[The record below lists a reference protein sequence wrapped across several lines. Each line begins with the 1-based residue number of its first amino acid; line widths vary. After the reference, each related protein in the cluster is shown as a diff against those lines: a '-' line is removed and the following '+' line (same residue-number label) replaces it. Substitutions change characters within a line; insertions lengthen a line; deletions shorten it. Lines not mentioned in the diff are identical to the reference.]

1 MRVVNMY
8 ETLTFTGGVHKSE
21 EIKELIEDLGGFILQ
36 ESIQQ
41 MELVLNLAVPL
52 EDVDKIE
59 KKSSELLGKISVA
72 PMAGSE
78 IAIVSPTLA
87 RHHLPHAACDISEY
101 LREFGAKDNMIG
113 LARGDGKGTSGITEE
128 EKSLIEEH
136 DIAVFALGSFE
147 NCIKEKA
154 FLYDDI
160 DIPVIVTGSPYMD
173 SDALPGA
180 DAYVGG
186 LGRIPRRLRRG
197 PDIRALDTL
206 VETIESILND
216 KKREMALDAPL
227 VPSIV
232 VKNAIENQVREI
244 KDVISP
250 TPVTSQLDGV
260 RVKIIYDT
268 YADVIANVNIDGKK
282 LSELAEIKKSFMY
295 DYILVKIN
303 SESSLVEDSN
313 YIFFFLAYSSHSEE
327 INSIH

>member
-1 MRVVNMY
+1 MY

-41 MELVLNLAVPL
+41 MELILNLAVPL

-59 KKSSELLGKISVA
+59 EKSKELLAKISVA

-101 LREFGAKDNMIG
+101 LREFGAKDNMVG
-113 LARGDGKGTSGITEE
+113 LARGDGKGTSGITEN
-128 EKSLIEEH
+128 EKSLINEH
-136 DIAVFALGSFE
+136 DIAIFALGSFE
-147 NCIKEKA
+147 KCIKEKS

-160 DIPVIVTGSPYMD
+160 DIPVIVTGAPYD
-173 SDALPGA
+173 LTADDLPGA

-197 PDIRALDTL
+197 PDVRALDKL
-206 VETIESILND
+206 VETCEKILND

-244 KDVISP
+244 KDVFSP
-250 TPVTSQLDGV
+250 APVTSQLDGV
-260 RVKIIYDT
+260 RVKLNYDE
-268 YADVIANVNIDGKK
+268 YADVIGNVIIDGKK

-303 SESSLVEDSN
+303 SESSLVENSN
-313 YIFFFLAYSSHSEE
+313 
-327 INSIH
+327 

>member
-1 MRVVNMY
+1 
-8 ETLTFTGGVHKSE
+8 
-21 EIKELIEDLGGFILQ
+21 
-36 ESIQQ
+36 
-41 MELVLNLAVPL
+41 
-52 EDVDKIE
+52 
-59 KKSSELLGKISVA
+59 
-72 PMAGSE
+72 MAGSE

-136 DIAVFALGSFE
+136 DIAIFALGSFE

-160 DIPVIVTGSPYMD
+160 DIPVIVTGSPYLSAD
-173 SDALPGA
+173 ELPGA

-206 VETIESILND
+206 VETVESILND
-216 KKREMALDAPL
+216 KKREMTLDAPL
-227 VPSIV
+227 VPAIV

-260 RVKIIYDT
+260 RVKLNYDK
-268 YADVIANVNIDGKK
+268 YADVIADVVIDGKK

-313 YIFFFLAYSSHSEE
+313 
-327 INSIH
+327 

>member
-1 MRVVNMY
+1 MY
-8 ETLTFTGGVHKSE
+8 ETLIFTGGVHKSE
-21 EIKELIEDLGGFILQ
+21 EVRELIEDLGGFILQ
-36 ESIQQ
+36 DSIQQ
-41 MELVLNLAVPL
+41 MELVLNMAVPL
-52 EDVDKIE
+52 EDVGKIE
-59 KKSSELLGKISVA
+59 KKSEELLAKLTVA

-113 LARGDGKGTSGITEE
+113 LARGDGKGTAGITEE
-128 EKSLIEEH
+128 ERDLIEEH
-136 DIAVFALGSFE
+136 DIAIFALGSFE

-154 FLYDDI
+154 FLYDNI
-160 DIPVIVTGSPYMD
+160 DVPVIVTGAPEIDVSE
-173 SDALPGA
+173 LPGA

-197 PDIRALDTL
+197 PDIRALDKL
-206 VETIESILND
+206 VETIEQILSD
-216 KKREMALDAPL
+216 KKREMALDPPL

-232 VKNAIENQVREI
+232 VKNAIENQVKEI

-260 RVKIIYDT
+260 RVKLNYDS
-268 YADVIANVNIDGKK
+268 YADKIADVVIDGRK
-282 LSELAEIKKSFMY
+282 LSEIAEIKKSKMY

-313 YIFFFLAYSSHSEE
+313 
-327 INSIH
+327 

>member
-1 MRVVNMY
+1 MY
-8 ETLTFTGGVHKSE
+8 ETLTFTGGVHRSE
-21 EIKELIEDLGGFILQ
+21 EVRELIEDLGGFILQ
-36 ESIQQ
+36 DSIQQ
-41 MELVLNLAVPL
+41 MELVLNIAVPL
-52 EDVDKIE
+52 EDVDKVE
-59 KKSSELLGKISVA
+59 KKADELLGKISIA

-101 LREFGAKDNMIG
+101 LREYGAKDNMIG

-136 DIAVFALGSFE
+136 DVAIFALGSFE

-160 DIPVIVTGSPYMD
+160 DIPVIVTGAPEIPVEE
-173 SDALPGA
+173 LPGA
-180 DAYVGG
+180 DAYVGD

-197 PDIRALDTL
+197 PDIRALDRL
-206 VETIESILND
+206 VETTEKILNNR
-216 KKREMALDAPL
+216 KKEMALDPPL

-232 VKNAIENQVREI
+232 VKNAIENQIREI

-250 TPVTSQLDGV
+250 APVTSQLDGV
-260 RVKIIYDT
+260 RVKLNYDE
-268 YADVIANVNIDGKK
+268 YADAISNVVIDGKK

-313 YIFFFLAYSSHSEE
+313 
-327 INSIH
+327 

>member
-1 MRVVNMY
+1 MY
-8 ETLTFTGGVHKSE
+8 ETLTYTGGVHKSE
-21 EIKELIEDLGGFILQ
+21 EIRELIEDLGGFILQ
-36 ESIQQ
+36 DSVLQ
-41 MELVLNLAVPL
+41 MELVLNMAVPL

-59 KKSSELLGKISVA
+59 KKANELLGKISIA

-113 LARGDGKGTSGITEE
+113 LARGDGKGTAGITEH
-128 EKSLIEEH
+128 EKKLIEEH
-136 DIAVFALGSFE
+136 DIVIFALGSFE

-160 DIPVIVTGSPYMD
+160 DIPVIVTGAPEIPIEE
-173 SDALPGA
+173 LPGA
-180 DAYVGG
+180 DAYVGD

-197 PDIRALDTL
+197 PDVRALDRL
-206 VETIESILND
+206 VETTERILND

-232 VKNAIENQVREI
+232 VKNAIENQVKEI

-260 RVKIIYDT
+260 RVKLNYDK
-268 YADVIANVNIDGKK
+268 YADVIADVVIDGRK

-295 DYILVKIN
+295 DYILVKIH

-313 YIFFFLAYSSHSEE
+313 
-327 INSIH
+327 

>member
-1 MRVVNMY
+1 MY
-8 ETLTFTGGVHKSE
+8 ESLTFTGGVHKSE

-36 ESIQQ
+36 ESVQQ
-41 MELVLNLAVPL
+41 MELVLNIAIPI

-59 KKSSELLGKISVA
+59 DKSHELLAKLSVA

-128 EKSLIEEH
+128 EKRLIEEH

-160 DIPVIVTGSPYMD
+160 DIPVIVTGAPDISVD
-173 SDALPGA
+173 ELPGA

-197 PDIRALDTL
+197 PDIRALDKL
-206 VETIESILND
+206 VETIEQILSD
-216 KKREMALDAPL
+216 RKREMALDAPL

-232 VKNAIENQVREI
+232 VKNAIENQVSEI

-250 TPVTSQLDGV
+250 SPVTSQLDGV
-260 RVKIIYDT
+260 RVKLNYDK
-268 YADVIANVNIDGKK
+268 YADVIADVVIDGKK

-295 DYILVKIN
+295 DYILVKIHN
-303 SESSLVEDSN
+303 ESSLVEDSN
-313 YIFFFLAYSSHSEE
+313 
-327 INSIH
+327 

>member
-1 MRVVNMY
+1 MY
-8 ETLTFTGGVHKSE
+8 ETLTFNGGVHKSE

-41 MELVLNLAVPL
+41 MELVLNIAVPM

-59 KKSSELLGKISVA
+59 AKSKELLGKLSVA

-101 LREFGAKDNMIG
+101 LREYGAKDNMIG

-128 EKSLIEEH
+128 ERSLIEEH

-154 FLYDDI
+154 FLYDNI
-160 DIPVIVTGSPYMD
+160 DVPVIVTGAPYMD
-173 SDALPGA
+173 VEDLPGA

-197 PDIRALDTL
+197 PDIRALDNL
-206 VETIESILND
+206 VETIEKILND

-232 VKNAIENQVREI
+232 VKNAIENQVKEI

-250 TPVTSQLDGV
+250 APVTSQLDGV
-260 RVKIIYDT
+260 RVKLNYDA
-268 YADVIANVNIDGKK
+268 YAEKIANVDIDGKK
-282 LSELAEIKKSFMY
+282 LSELNENKKSFMY

-303 SESSLVEDSN
+303 SESSLIEDSN
-313 YIFFFLAYSSHSEE
+313 
-327 INSIH
+327 

>member
-1 MRVVNMY
+1 MY
-8 ETLTFTGGVHKSE
+8 ETLIFTGGVHKSE
-21 EIKELIEDLGGFILQ
+21 EIRELIEDLGGFILQ
-36 ESIQQ
+36 DSIQQ
-41 MELVLNLAVPL
+41 MELVLNMAVPL

-59 KKSSELLGKISVA
+59 KKSKELLGKLSVA

-101 LREFGAKDNMIG
+101 LREYGAKDNMIG
-113 LARGDGKGTSGITEE
+113 LARGDGKCTSGITEE
-128 EKSLIEEH
+128 EKSLINEH
-136 DIAVFALGSFE
+136 DIAIFSFVSFE

-160 DIPVIVTGSPYMD
+160 DIPVIVTGAPEIPIEE
-173 SDALPGA
+173 LPGA

-206 VETIESILND
+206 VETIERILND
-216 KKREMALDAPL
+216 KKREMSHDAPL

-260 RVKIIYDT
+260 RVKLNYDK
-268 YADVIANVNIDGKK
+268 YADTVADVVIDGKK
-282 LSELAEIKKSFMY
+282 LSEIAEIKKSFMY

-313 YIFFFLAYSSHSEE
+313 
-327 INSIH
+327 

>member
-1 MRVVNMY
+1 MY

-52 EDVDKIE
+52 EDVDKVEE
-59 KKSSELLGKISVA
+59 KSKELLGKLSVA

-101 LREFGAKDNMIG
+101 LREYGAKDNMIG

-147 NCIKEKA
+147 KCIKEKE

-160 DIPVIVTGSPYMD
+160 DVPVIVTGAPEIPIEE
-173 SDALPGA
+173 LPGA

-197 PDIRALDTL
+197 PDIRALDKL
-206 VETIESILND
+206 VETIEQILSD
-216 KKREMALDAPL
+216 KKREMTLDAPL

-232 VKNAIENQVREI
+232 VKNAIENQVKEI

-260 RVKIIYDT
+260 RVKLNYDN
-268 YADVIANVNIDGKK
+268 YADVISNVVVDGKK
-282 LSELAEIKKSFMY
+282 LSEIAEIKKSFMY

-303 SESSLVEDSN
+303 SESSLVEDLN
-313 YIFFFLAYSSHSEE
+313 
-327 INSIH
+327 

>member
-1 MRVVNMY
+1 MY

-41 MELVLNLAVPL
+41 MELVLNIAVPL

-59 KKSSELLGKISVA
+59 VKSKELLGKISVA

-101 LREFGAKDNMIG
+101 LREYGAKDNMIG

-128 EKSLIEEH
+128 EKGLIEEH
-136 DIAVFALGSFE
+136 DIAIFALGSFE
-147 NCIKEKA
+147 NCIKGKS

-160 DIPVIVTGSPYMD
+160 DIPVILTGAPD
-173 SDALPGA
+173 IDVEELPGA
-180 DAYVGG
+180 DAYVGD

-197 PDIRALDTL
+197 PDIRALDKL
-206 VETIESILND
+206 VETTEKILND
-216 KKREMALDAPL
+216 KKREMALDPPL
-227 VPSIV
+227 VPAIV

-244 KDVISP
+244 KDIISP
-250 TPVTSQLDGV
+250 APVTSQLDGL
-260 RVKIIYDT
+260 RVKLNYDK
-268 YADVIANVNIDGKK
+268 YADTIANVVIDGRK

-303 SESSLVEDSN
+303 CESSLVEDSN
-313 YIFFFLAYSSHSEE
+313 
-327 INSIH
+327 

>member
-1 MRVVNMY
+1 MY
-8 ETLTFTGGVHKSE
+8 ESLTFTGGVHKSE

-41 MELVLNLAVPL
+41 MELVLNIAIPI

-59 KKSSELLGKISVA
+59 DKSRELLAKLSVA

-128 EKSLIEEH
+128 EKRLIEEH

-160 DIPVIVTGSPYMD
+160 DIPVIVTGAPDISVD
-173 SDALPGA
+173 ELPGA
-180 DAYVGG
+180 DEYVGG

-197 PDIRALDTL
+197 PDIRALDKL
-206 VETIESILND
+206 VETIEQILSD
-216 KKREMALDAPL
+216 RKREMALDAPL

-232 VKNAIENQVREI
+232 VKNAIENQVSEI

-260 RVKIIYDT
+260 RVKLNYEK
-268 YADVIANVNIDGKK
+268 YADVIADVVIDGKK

-313 YIFFFLAYSSHSEE
+313 
-327 INSIH
+327 

>member
-1 MRVVNMY
+1 MY
-8 ETLTFTGGVHKSE
+8 ESLTFTGGVHKSE

-41 MELVLNLAVPL
+41 MELVLNIAIPI

-59 KKSSELLGKISVA
+59 DKSRELLAKLSVA

-128 EKSLIEEH
+128 EKRLIEEH

-160 DIPVIVTGSPYMD
+160 DIPVIVTGAPDISVD
-173 SDALPGA
+173 ELPGA

-197 PDIRALDTL
+197 PDIRALDKL
-206 VETIESILND
+206 VETIEQILSD
-216 KKREMALDAPL
+216 RKREMALDAPL

-232 VKNAIENQVREI
+232 VKNAIENQVSEI
-244 KDVISP
+244 KEVISP

-260 RVKIIYDT
+260 RVKLNYDK
-268 YADVIANVNIDGKK
+268 YADLIADVVIDGKK

-313 YIFFFLAYSSHSEE
+313 
-327 INSIH
+327 

>member
-1 MRVVNMY
+1 MY
-8 ETLTFTGGVHKSE
+8 ETLIFTGGVHKSE
-21 EIKELIEDLGGFILQ
+21 EIRELIEDLGGFILQ
-36 ESIQQ
+36 DSVQQ
-41 MELVLNLAVPL
+41 MELVLNMAVPL

-59 KKSSELLGKISVA
+59 EKSKELLAKLSVA

-113 LARGDGKGTSGITEE
+113 LARGDGKGTSGITED
-128 EKSLIEEH
+128 EEH
-136 DIAVFALGSFE
+136 DIAIFALGSFE

-154 FLYDDI
+154 FLYDNI
-160 DIPVIVTGSPYMD
+160 DIPVIVTGAPEIDVSE
-173 SDALPGA
+173 LPGA

-197 PDIRALDTL
+197 PDIRALDNL
-206 VETIESILND
+206 VETIEQILSD
-216 KKREMALDAPL
+216 KKREMTLDPPL

-232 VKNAIENQVREI
+232 VKNAIENQIREI

-250 TPVTSQLDGV
+250 TPVTSQLNGV
-260 RVKIIYDT
+260 RVKLNYDT
-268 YADVIANVNIDGKK
+268 YAEDIGNVVIDGKK
-282 LSELAEIKKSFMY
+282 LSEIAEITKSKMY

-303 SESSLVEDSN
+303 SESSLVEDSD
-313 YIFFFLAYSSHSEE
+313 
-327 INSIH
+327 

>member
-1 MRVVNMY
+1 MY
-8 ETLTFTGGVHKSE
+8 ETLTYTGGVHKSE
-21 EIKELIEDLGGFILQ
+21 EIRELIEDLGGFILQ
-36 ESIQQ
+36 DSVLQ
-41 MELVLNLAVPL
+41 MELVLNMAVPL

-59 KKSSELLGKISVA
+59 KKANELLGKISIA

-136 DIAVFALGSFE
+136 DIAIFALGSFE

-160 DIPVIVTGSPYMD
+160 DIPVIVTGAPEIPIEE
-173 SDALPGA
+173 LPGA
-180 DAYVGG
+180 DAYVGD

-197 PDIRALDTL
+197 PDVRALDRL
-206 VETIESILND
+206 VETTEKILND

-232 VKNAIENQVREI
+232 VKNAIENQVKEI

-260 RVKIIYDT
+260 RVKLNYDK
-268 YADVIANVNIDGKK
+268 YADVIANVVIDGRK

-303 SESSLVEDSN
+303 SENSLIEDSN
-313 YIFFFLAYSSHSEE
+313 
-327 INSIH
+327 